1 MSVAMDAAAKTASQ
15 LFTFK
20 ENANTDD
27 GSYHNPRVFFDVQI
41 GMKKAGRIVIELFA
55 DIVPKTAEVR
65 LPRSVRLACACLPH
79 LPHPPVRAELPL
91 PVHWGAGRRAR
102 LGQGAALQEHDLPPR
117 DQGLHDAGRRLRQH
131 ERHRRRERLRR
142 QVRGREPR
150 HAAHGARHPLHGQR
164 R

>member
-1 MSVAMDAAAKTASQ
+1 MSVAIDAAAKTASQ

-65 LPRSVRLACACLPH
+65 PPRPVRLACACLPH
-79 LPHPPVRAELPL
+79 LP
-91 PVHWGAGRRAR
+91 
-102 LGQGAALQEHDLPPR
+102 
-117 DQGLHDAGRRLRQH
+117 
-131 ERHRRRERLRR
+131 
-142 QVRGREPR
+142 
-150 HAAHGARHPLHGQR
+150 
-164 R
+164 

>member
-55 DIVPKTAEVR
+55 DTVR
-65 LPRSVRLACACLPH
+65 FF
-79 LPHPPVRAELPL
+79 
-91 PVHWGAGRRAR
+91 
-102 LGQGAALQEHDLPPR
+102 
-117 DQGLHDAGRRLRQH
+117 LHKNEDSADRK
-131 ERHRRRERLRR
+131 
-142 QVRGREPR
+142 
-150 HAAHGARHPLHGQR
+150 
-164 R
+164 